1 MRKAY
6 QSDLS
11 DAEWSFLESHL
22 PAPNATGRPKT
33 HPTREILNAVFY
45 IVRGGCAWRLLPND
59 FPPWKTV
66 YHYFRS
72 WRLDG
77 TWERMHTALRKRVRV
92 RLQRDPQPSAA
103 IVDSQSVKTTGIGGE
118 ERGYD
123 GGKKVKGRK
132 RHLLVDTQGLVL
144 EVRVHSAKVVDRE
157 GIKLLLDP
165 SSSGRL
171 PRLSHL
177 WLDAGYTGQDKGAGW
192 VERTLGWTAE
202 IVRYPP
208 KPVPE
213 EVMKK
218 WVRELTKEG
227 VQIDR
232 EELQEEPKGL
242 RAFLPRRWIV
252 ERTFSW
258 LGQNRRMSKDYERLP
273 ESGEAFI
280 YVAMSRLMVRVWLA
294 HETFKTVSWRS
305 SQNAPSTHLGE

>member
-59 FPPWKTV
+59 FAPWKTV

-280 YVAMSRLMVRVWLA
+280 YVAMSRLMVRRLA
-294 HETFKTVSWRS
+294 RS
-305 SQNAPSTHLGE
+305 